1 MPELADSSLTD
12 KKAARVLIA
21 DDNHSRLVA
30 TSAAVA
36 IFSAALLVWPHS
48 KVQAVD
54 VRSPCER
61 QRDRPV

>member
-1 MPELADSSLTD
+1 LPEHADSSLTD

-36 IFSAALLVWPHS
+36 IFPAALLVWPHS
-48 KVQAVD
+48 KVSIPPVI
-54 VRSPCER
+54 SPE
-61 QRDRPV
+61 VSK